1 MKNKTLYIIIGPTA
15 SGKTSF
21 AIEMGEYL
29 KTEIISADSRQ
40 IFREM
45 NIGVARP
52 TLSELQRVK
61 HHLIASWSVREKYSV
76 ARYET
81 EALQIINSLFEKRK
95 TLVTVGGSGLYIDAI
110 VKGIDNMPD
119 ISDKTREKVSQL
131 LKTEGLIALQRE
143 LKKCDPDYYKEVD
156 IQNPRRLQRALEVCW
171 ESSQTFSFFRKN
183 NKVER
188 DFDIKIIG
196 LRRNKEDLQNR
207 INKRVDIM
215 IEEGLVSEV
224 KVLQEYRDLIAL
236 NTVGYKEIFKY
247 LDNRISFNE
256 AIEQI
261 KIHTRQY
268 AKRQMTWFNKMSNV
282 FWLDIDGKQE
292 AKIDFDN
299 IL

>member
-21 AIEMGEYL
+21 AIEMAEYL